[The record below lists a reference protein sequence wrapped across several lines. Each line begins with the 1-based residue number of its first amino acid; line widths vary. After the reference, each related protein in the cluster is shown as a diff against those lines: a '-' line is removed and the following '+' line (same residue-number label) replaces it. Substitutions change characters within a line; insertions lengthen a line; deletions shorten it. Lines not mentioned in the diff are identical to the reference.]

1 MTNLIDPNRLRFGP
15 YEVDL
20 HTCEIWK
27 FGTRMKLVG
36 QPFEILAVLASRPG
50 ELVTR
55 DELRDKLWPGETF
68 VDFNHGLNAAMN
80 KLRDLLSDSAENP
93 KFIET
98 LPRRGYRFIA
108 KVERGRA
115 VEEPPVAAVADPRG
129 GNGEAQWPATATVP
143 DIAVGMPDE
152 EHRLDHGI
160 PRAFLGVIAGAL
172 LLVSFVAI
180 FAVFGSRP
188 RPQQQPPLVIE
199 AGIRGAQR
207 IIAYGGRNGGP
218 QFSPDGKRLVFM
230 SDRSGSHEL
239 WVSNADGTQA
249 KRITSLGDTG
259 TPRWSPD
266 GRTIAFD
273 SNLHGTSAI
282 FAVEADGGPPRVLVS
297 GDSNNCVPSW
307 SHDGRFVYFSSDRG
321 EGRFQ
326 VWRLSLKDGK
336 QEQITKNG
344 GFAPLESPDGQ
355 TIYYA
360 ESRYPNPHVWKVP
373 KNGGD
378 ERMVSSQ
385 VEPGT
390 WASWMVTDKG
400 IYFVDQAAGNVAMLS
415 FFDLAS
421 NQLKQLT
428 LLGKFPFWMT
438 VSRDGQKAAF
448 DRDDSEDSESV
459 VELEDFQ

>member
-1 MTNLIDPNRLRFGP
+1 MTNLIDPNRVRFGP

-36 QPFEILAVLASRPG
+36 QPFEILRVLISRPG

-55 DELRDKLWPGETF
+55 DELREKLWPSQTF

-80 KLRDLLSDSAENP
+80 KLRDLLSDSADDP
-93 KFIET
+93 RFIET

-108 KVERGRA
+108 KVERGAAEETSVVPPASLASNFDGERR
-115 VEEPPVAAVADPRG
+115 VEAAFIP
-129 GNGEAQWPATATVP
+129 PATES
-143 DIAVGMPDE
+143 DQRDQ
-152 EHRLDHGI
+152 GI
-160 PRAFLGVIAGAL
+160 SRAFLGVLAGAVL
-172 LLVSFVAI
+172 LIVFVAI
-180 FAVFGSRP
+180 FAIFGSRP
-188 RPQQQPPLVIE
+188 KPSRPPLVID

-207 IIAYGGRNGGP
+207 IVAYGGKNGGP
-218 QFSPDGKRLVFM
+218 QFSPDSKRLVFM
-230 SDRSGSHEL
+230 SDRTGTRDL
-239 WVSNADGTQA
+239 WVSKGDGSDA
-249 KRITSLGDTG
+249 KQITNLGDTG

-273 SNLHGTSAI
+273 SSLHGTSAI
-282 FAVEADGGPPRVLVS
+282 FAVNADGGQPRVLVS
-297 GDSNNCVPSW
+297 GSSNNCVPSW
-307 SHDGRFVYFSSDRG
+307 SHDGQYVYFSSDRG

-344 GFAPLESPDGQ
+344 GFAPLESPDGK

-360 ESRYPNPHVWKVP
+360 ESRYPNPHVWRVP
-373 KNGGD
+373 RDGG
-378 ERMVSSQ
+378 EETVVSSQ
-385 VEPGT
+385 VQPGT
-390 WASWMVTDKG
+390 WASWSVTDKG
-400 IYFVDQAAGNVAMLS
+400 IYFVDQTAGDVAMLS

-421 NQLKQLT
+421 QQLKQLT
-428 LLGKFPFWMT
+428 LLGRFPFWMT
-438 VSRDGQKAAF
+438 VTPDGKKAAF
-448 DRDDSEDSESV
+448 DRNDSEDSASV